1 MLKVVNKNDLEVVK
15 HTSKSPKIL
24 INFIQ
29 DYYNE
34 MLSRFKCESLEGI
47 GSIFLLDSLED
58 VVGSK
63 LDDFLIKFP
72 PQRVCEFVLYDNGN
86 VHFNITQLLLNV
98 NGFAVNIFAQE
109 EYLKDIVYKH
119 CISNSK
125 SEVI

>member
-1 MLKVVNKNDLEVVK
+1 MYKLTRKIDLDIMREQ
-15 HTSKSPKIL
+15 SKSPPIL
-24 INFIQ
+24 KMYIE
-29 DYYNE
+29 DYFNE

-72 PQRVCEFVLYDNGN
+72 LQRVCEFVLYDEGD

-119 CISNSK
+119 YISNSK

>member
-72 PQRVCEFVLYDNGN
+72 LQRVCEFVLYDEGD

-119 CISNSK
+119 YISNSK